1 VTAKPSL
8 LADLRNMTQQ
18 PRYMKTYD
26 KMLDESNYSLLNN
39 LTPAKR
45 QLIAEMPVNYMRTY
59 EKMVKHPNYQLI
71 SNLTPTVNLAE
82 GKVKS
87 VTGDR

>member
-1 VTAKPSL
+1 
-8 LADLRNMTQQ
+8 M
-18 PRYMKTYD
+18 
-26 KMLDESNYSLLNN
+26 NN

-71 SNLTPTVNLAE
+71 SNLTPTQAYRQL
-82 GKVKS
+82 GIVK
-87 VTGDR
+87 